1 MAVNPDPES
10 TAPQPPPADA
20 RKSLVWP
27 LRISIAWLL
36 AWVGIV
42 LWAAQGLA
50 TRWPYELHPL
60 LVVLAIAMPGIV
72 FRTADLLLMRWRRCR
87 LAGWQRTGGR
97 LAALP
102 VGVFLAVMLFSA
114 VEPMSM
120 ARFEREIA
128 SLVAQVQASTPVT
141 CPTDGRY
148 PVDAALNAY
157 LEQSAGL
164 RKGTLHQGSGHF
176 VIELAGRSID
186 IDGSTLYYDSA
197 IRKWNRFHNDNR
209 ERAEAFETLVKPL
222 APCRFTMS

>member
-1 MAVNPDPES
+1 MAMKPDTES
-10 TAPQPPPADA
+10 TAPEAPPADG

-27 LRISIAWLL
+27 LRISVAWLL
-36 AWVGIV
+36 AWAGLA

-60 LVVLAIAMPGIV
+60 FVVLVIAMPGIV
-72 FRTADLLLMRWRRCR
+72 FRTADLLFMRWRRRR

-128 SLVAQVQASTPVT
+128 PLVAQIQAGAPVN
-141 CPTDGRY
+141 CPADARY

-164 RKGTLHQGSGHF
+164 RKGTLHQGSGRF

-197 IRKWNRFHNDNR
+197 TRKWTRFHNDNR
-209 ERAEAFETLVKPL
+209 ERAVAFETLVKLL
-222 APCRFTMS
+222 APCRFTLS

>member
-1 MAVNPDPES
+1 MALNPDTELAAS
-10 TAPQPPPADA
+10 QPPSADA

-27 LRISIAWLL
+27 LRISVAWLL
-36 AWVGIV
+36 AWVGLV

-60 LVVLAIAMPGIV
+60 LVVLVLATPGIV
-72 FRTADLLLMRWRRCR
+72 FRTADLLFMRWRRCR

-102 VGVFLAVMLFSA
+102 LGVFLAVMLFSA

-141 CPTDGRY
+141 CPADGRY

-157 LEQSAGL
+157 LEQSGGL
-164 RKGTLHQGSGHF
+164 RKGTLHQGSGRF
-176 VIELAGRSID
+176 IIELAGRSID

-197 IRKWNRFHNDNR
+197 TRKWNRFHNDNR
-209 ERAEAFETLVKPL
+209 ERAEAFQTLVKPL
-222 APCRFTMS
+222 APCRFTLS